1 LIILKYQNVYTIYID
16 KKNIRYVHYFYF
28 CIENLADKKVAD
40 NLSIF
45 LPFGIYTL
53 YGLAQGL
60 WNGTPLLT
68 LFQLYRGGQFYWW
81 RKPEY
86 PEKTTDLPQVTD
98 KLDHIQLYRVHLSM
112 SEIQTNNVSGDRH

>member
-1 LIILKYQNVYTIYID
+1 MPLWWKDLQLLIL
-16 KKNIRYVHYFYF
+16 
-28 CIENLADKKVAD
+28 NLV
-40 NLSIF
+40 LF
-45 LPFGIYTL
+45 FGIYTL